1 MPKSDNFID
10 RFLEDHTELLEL
22 VSKFH
27 NAVETLN
34 QDKARGIL
42 RKIEY
47 ITEGHFSFEENY
59 LYPRLRRLILEI
71 TGNLGKEQETMRDF
85 LAKSKVLLGKDKLDR
100 DKLSYILE
108 TLPRLSKLFSECND
122 LISLAKKFS
131 KDDKDDLNQRFLE
144 CKEAKREVTV

>member
-1 MPKSDNFID
+1 MPKYNNFID
-10 RFLEDHTELLEL
+10 NFLKDHTKLLEL
-22 VSKFH
+22 VSEFH
-27 NAVETLN
+27 NALETLN
-34 QDKARGIL
+34 RDKARGIL

-71 TGNLGKEQETMRDF
+71 TGNLGKEQETMKDF
-85 LAKSKVLLGKDKLDR
+85 LTKSRMLLDKNKLDR
-100 DKLSYILE
+100 DKLFYILE
-108 TLPRLSKLFSECND
+108 TLPKLSKQFCECND

-131 KDDKDDLNQRFLE
+131 KDDKDDLNQRFKE